1 VQAEAVFRNAN
12 DRIADLAREHGW
24 RFPVP
29 FLCECSEQRCFARIE
44 LTLEEYEQVRA
55 HPQRYLTLPGHKV
68 VGAFLIERDERVA
81 FAEKL

>member
-44 LTLEEYEQVRA
+44 LTLEEYEQVRS

-81 FAEKL
+81 LAEKL